1 MTPKIPPPEPARP
14 EGDPD
19 WEGDVV
25 SLDDDPA
32 RVGLGHPALR
42 TDVAHQARMYDYW
55 LGGKDNFEA
64 DRKAGD
70 AVNKAFPDTPYG
82 ARANRALLGR
92 MVRYLAG
99 EAGIR
104 QFLDLGTGIP
114 SAGNTHEVAQEA
126 APESRVVYVDND
138 PVVLS
143 YAHALLTSGP
153 HGATDYIDADLR
165 NTATILEKAA
175 RTLDFS
181 RPVAVTLLMILHA
194 ISDEDDPYGIVAT
207 LMDAVPSGSY
217 LAISHM
223 ASDIEPEKAAAV
235 RDAANKLSYQQ
246 YSFRNRA
253 ELMRFFDGLDMLEPG
268 LVQLQQWRPDP
279 YTNVNRT
286 TLGWCGLARKP

>member
-1 MTPKIPPPEPARP
+1 MTRETPPPEAARP
-14 EGDPD
+14 DGDPD
-19 WEGDVV
+19 RDGDAIGAE
-25 SLDDDPA
+25 DDAAPVA
-32 RVGLGHPALR
+32 PRHPALR

-82 ARANRALLGR
+82 ARANRAFLGR

-104 QFLDLGTGIP
+104 QFLDIGTGIP
-114 SAGNTHEVAQEA
+114 SAGNTHEVAQA
-126 APESRVVYVDND
+126 VAPESRVVYVDND

-153 HGATDYIDADLR
+153 RGTTDYIDADLR
-165 NTATILEKAA
+165 DTATILEIAA

-181 RPVAVTLLMILHA
+181 QPVAVTLLLILHV
-194 ISDEDDPYGIVAT
+194 ISDNEDPYGIVAT

-223 ASDIEPEKAAAV
+223 ASDIEPEKSAAA
-235 RDAANKLSYQQ
+235 RDAANQLSYQQ
-246 YSFRNRA
+246 YTSRNRA
-253 ELMRFFDGLDMLEPG
+253 ELMRFFDGLDVIEPG

-279 YTNVNRT
+279 YTDVNRT
-286 TLGWCGLARKP
+286 TLGWCCLARKR